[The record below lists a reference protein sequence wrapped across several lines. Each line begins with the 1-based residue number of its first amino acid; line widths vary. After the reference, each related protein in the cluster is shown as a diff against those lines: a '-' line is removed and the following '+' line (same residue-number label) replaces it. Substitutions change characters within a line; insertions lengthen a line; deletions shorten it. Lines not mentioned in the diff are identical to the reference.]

1 MLQVLGCEL
10 VAENMEV
17 CTALGIGSLP
27 RSAFLL
33 RKSCTFLST
42 SGLSPGELLLIKTV
56 IIVLSY
62 CNEKYYQVLLTCFFL
77 TALVFS
83 GNNNMSHVFYLLPRL
98 PGRNPHAYCLGA
110 LYKLAYIGLY
120 QSQNSDALFSCPDYC
135 PGSGIEHGIP
145 GYAHSKENRTG
156 HQF

>member
-1 MLQVLGCEL
+1 MLGCEL

-42 SGLSPGELLLIKTV
+42 SGPSPGELLLIKTV

-62 CNEKYYQVLLTCFFL
+62 CNKKYY
-77 TALVFS
+77 
-83 GNNNMSHVFYLLPRL
+83 
-98 PGRNPHAYCLGA
+98 
-110 LYKLAYIGLY
+110 
-120 QSQNSDALFSCPDYC
+120 
-135 PGSGIEHGIP
+135 
-145 GYAHSKENRTG
+145 
-156 HQF
+156 